1 DSDEV
6 DYSNPSAEIE
16 ENEEYLEPTYDFLT
30 RMARQLEG
38 STEYNNQPIVEE
50 TRSAQTNE
58 YDEEEILEQKK
69 QTPREEN
76 ALYLTSM
83 LTKEEEQFS
92 K

>member
-1 DSDEV
+1 HEEESLEQTSHLRTPQVDMRAQSDSDEV

-50 TRSAQTNE
+50 TRSAQT
-58 YDEEEILEQKK
+58 
-69 QTPREEN
+69 
-76 ALYLTSM
+76 
-83 LTKEEEQFS
+83 
-92 K
+92 